1 MKDGKIWICTNMGGV
16 SILDLQHNAFIS
28 AEEIDFQNIKATNDN
43 YGLSSPNARCAY
55 QDCYGNIW
63 IGNYRGG
70 IDFISH
76 TQPMFNILPYT
87 IETAKGLSYK
97 QVWGMW
103 ATDNQVWLGSED
115 ELGLFINGKKIKTYD
130 LYSHELVYNTHIN
143 TIYEDRQKR
152 LWLGTYK
159 NGILLYKPDKQ
170 EIVHIS
176 SSLFNN
182 LDVRCFYEDQNG
194 KMWIG
199 TETGIYSCTNE
210 VLVKEEEIQKQLP
223 DIMVH
228 SLLRDKEGKLWVGT
242 FGKGISIFDV
252 NNKLLWNFVIENG
265 FCSNAVNHMIKDSEE
280 QIWVATREGLAVF
293 KNTSQPNRYKIFKEK
308 EGLENSYIRAI
319 CEDLEKEFG

>member
-1 MKDGKIWICTNMGGV
+1 MYPLKTVLQKNYQHDPNNPYSIPDNEVRALCIDKNKNVWVGTNNGLALFNPQSEKFITFKHIEGNENSLLSDQILDIKQMKDGTLWICTNMGGV

-210 VLVKEEEIQKQLP
+210 VLVKEEEYKNNYQTSWYILFC
-223 DIMVH
+223 VN
-228 SLLRDKEGKLWVGT
+228 KEG
-242 FGKGISIFDV
+242 
-252 NNKLLWNFVIENG
+252 ENYG
-265 FCSNAVNHMIKDSEE
+265 
-280 QIWVATREGLAVF
+280 
-293 KNTSQPNRYKIFKEK
+293 
-308 EGLENSYIRAI
+308 
-319 CEDLEKEFG
+319 

>member
-103 ATDNQVWLGSED
+103 ATDLS
-115 ELGLFINGKKIKTYD
+115 LI
-130 LYSHELVYNTHIN
+130 
-143 TIYEDRQKR
+143 
-152 LWLGTYK
+152 
-159 NGILLYKPDKQ
+159 
-170 EIVHIS
+170 HIS
-176 SSLFNN
+176 
-182 LDVRCFYEDQNG
+182 E
-194 KMWIG
+194 
-199 TETGIYSCTNE
+199 
-210 VLVKEEEIQKQLP
+210 P
-223 DIMVH
+223 
-228 SLLRDKEGKLWVGT
+228 
-242 FGKGISIFDV
+242 
-252 NNKLLWNFVIENG
+252 
-265 FCSNAVNHMIKDSEE
+265 
-280 QIWVATREGLAVF
+280 TR
-293 KNTSQPNRYKIFKEK
+293 P
-308 EGLENSYIRAI
+308 
-319 CEDLEKEFG
+319 